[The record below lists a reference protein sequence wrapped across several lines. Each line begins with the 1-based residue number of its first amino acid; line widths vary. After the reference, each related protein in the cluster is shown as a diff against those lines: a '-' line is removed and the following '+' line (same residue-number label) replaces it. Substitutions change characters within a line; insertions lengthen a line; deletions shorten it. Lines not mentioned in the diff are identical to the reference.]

1 MNPEEPVNKQ
11 TQLIKNRIA
20 KIEEKE
26 KQLKARKR
34 AELNRLNQQ
43 KRKQRTKRLI
53 EKGAELEKLQGEQA
67 VQITAEETRDWLT
80 HKIALNRQLSLD
92 YQNLKNFAAHVTYD
106 DGTSVLDHYT
116 TYQGK
121 KNNQQNQGEYDNG

>member
-1 MNPEEPVNKQ
+1 MNSNESVNKQ

-53 EKGAELEKLQGEQA
+53 QKGAELEKIQGESA
-67 VQITAEETRDWLT
+67 AQITAEQTRDWLNS
-80 HKIALNRQLSLD
+80 KITVNRQLILNHES
-92 YQNLKNFAAHVTYD
+92 LKNFTTHVTFD
-106 DGTSVLDHYT
+106 DGTSVYEQ
-116 TYQGK
+116 YQKSQTPK
-121 KNNQQNQGEYDNG
+121 KR

>member
-1 MNPEEPVNKQ
+1 MATDEPNNKQ

-34 AELNRLNQQ
+34 AELNLLNQQ

-53 EKGAELEKLQGEQA
+53 EKGAELEKIQGDQA
-67 VQITAEETRDWLT
+67 PQITAEETRNWLN
-80 HKIALNRQLSLD
+80 HKLAINQHLILE
-92 YQNLKNFAAHVTYD
+92 YQRLRNYTAHVTYE
-106 DGTSVLDHYT
+106 DGTSVLDHYH
-116 TYQGK
+116 TYQDK
-121 KNNQQNQGEYDNG
+121 KNNRQN

>member
-1 MNPEEPVNKQ
+1 MSSDETADKQ

-53 EKGAELEKLQGEQA
+53 EKGAELEKLQGDQA
-67 VQITAEETRDWLT
+67 AQITAEETRDWLN
-80 HKIALNRQLSLD
+80 HKIAVNRQISLD
-92 YQNLKNFAAHVTYD
+92 YQSLTNFTAHVTYD
-106 DGTSVLDHYT
+106 DGTSVLDHYH
-116 TYQGK
+116 TYKSQQ
-121 KNNQQNQGEYDNG
+121 NNQQS

>member
-1 MNPEEPVNKQ
+1 MSSDETADKQ

-53 EKGAELEKLQGEQA
+53 EKGAVLEKLQGSHAEL
-67 VQITAEETRDWLT
+67 VTAAETRNWLAR
-80 HKIALNRQLSLD
+80 KITKSQHLMLEYQSL
-92 YQNLKNFAAHVTYD
+92 KEFTAHITYD
-106 DGTSVLDHYT
+106 DGSSVYEHYQ
-116 TYQGK
+116 TYQANQ
-121 KNNQQNQGEYDNG
+121 NNHQNRG

>member
-1 MNPEEPVNKQ
+1 MNTDEPTNKQ

-53 EKGAELEKLQGEQA
+53 EKGAELEKIQGDQA
-67 VQITAEETRDWLT
+67 PQITAEETRNWLN
-80 HKIALNRQLSLD
+80 HKLAINQHLVLE
-92 YQNLKNFAAHVTYD
+92 YQGLKNYTAHVTYE
-106 DGTSVLDHYT
+106 DGTSVLDHY
-116 TYQGK
+116 Q
-121 KNNQQNQGEYDNG
+121 NDQENQNKQP

>member
-1 MNPEEPVNKQ
+1 MSSDETADKQ

-53 EKGAELEKLQGEQA
+53 QKGAELEKLQGENA
-67 VQITAEETRDWLT
+67 AQITAEETRDWLN
-80 HKIALNRQLSLD
+80 HKIATNKQLMLE
-92 YQNLKNFAAHVTYD
+92 YQNLKYFTTHVAYD
-106 DGTSVLDHYT
+106 DDSSVFEHY
-116 TYQGK
+116 QINK
-121 KNNQQNQGEYDNG
+121 INKN

>member
-1 MNPEEPVNKQ
+1 MSSEETADKQ

-53 EKGAELEKLQGEQA
+53 EKGAALEKLQGDQA
-67 VQITAEETRDWLT
+67 THITAEATRDWLN
-80 HKIALNRQLSLD
+80 HKIAINQHLVLE
-92 YQNLKNFAAHVTYD
+92 YQRLKNYTDHVTYE
-106 DGTSVLDHYT
+106 DGTSVLDHY
-116 TYQGK
+116 Q
-121 KNNQQNQGEYDNG
+121 NDQENQNKQP

>member
-1 MNPEEPVNKQ
+1 MSSDETADKQ

-53 EKGAELEKLQGEQA
+53 EKGAALEKLQGDQA
-67 VQITAEETRDWLT
+67 TQITAEATRDWLN
-80 HKIALNRQLSLD
+80 HKIVVNRQLVLD
-92 YQNLKNFAAHVTYD
+92 YQSLKNFAAHVTYD
-106 DGTSVLDHYT
+106 DGTSVLDHYH
-116 TYQGK
+116 TYQAK
-121 KNNQQNQGEYDNG
+121 KNNQQS

>member
-53 EKGAELEKLQGEQA
+53 EKGAELEKLQGDQA
-67 VQITAEETRDWLT
+67 AQITAEATRDWLN
-80 HKIALNRQLSLD
+80 HKIAVNRQLSLD
-92 YQNLKNFAAHVTYD
+92 YQSLTNFTAHVTYD
-106 DGTSVLDHYT
+106 DGTSVLDHYH
-116 TYQGK
+116 TYKSKQ
-121 KNNQQNQGEYDNG
+121 NTQQN

>member
-1 MNPEEPVNKQ
+1 MSSEETADKQ

-53 EKGAELEKLQGEQA
+53 QKGAELEKLQGDQA
-67 VQITAEETRDWLT
+67 AQITAEATRDWLS
-80 HKIALNRQLSLD
+80 HKIASNRQLVLD

-106 DGTSVLDHYT
+106 DGTSVLDHYQ
-116 TYQGK
+116 TYQAK
-121 KNNQQNQGEYDNG
+121 QNNQQN

>member
-1 MNPEEPVNKQ
+1 MSSEETADKQ

-53 EKGAELEKLQGEQA
+53 EKGAELEKIQGDQA
-67 VQITAEETRDWLT
+67 PQITAEETRNWLN
-80 HKIALNRQLSLD
+80 HKLAINQQLVLE
-92 YQNLKNFAAHVTYD
+92 YQRLKNYTAHITYE
-106 DGTSVLDHYT
+106 DGTSVLDHY
-116 TYQGK
+116 Q
-121 KNNQQNQGEYDNG
+121 NDQENQNKQS

>member
-1 MNPEEPVNKQ
+1 MSSDETADKQ

-26 KQLKARKR
+26 KKLKARKR

-53 EKGAELEKLQGEQA
+53 EKGAELEKLQGDRA
-67 VQITAEETRDWLT
+67 AQITAEETHNWLN
-80 HKIALNRQLSLD
+80 HKITVNRQLVLD
-92 YQNLKNFAAHVTYD
+92 YQGLKDFAAHITYD
-106 DGTSVLDHYT
+106 DGTSVLDHYH
-116 TYQGK
+116 TYQAK
-121 KNNQQNQGEYDNG
+121 QNNQQS

>member
-1 MNPEEPVNKQ
+1 MATDEPNNKQ

-53 EKGAELEKLQGEQA
+53 EKGAELEKIQGDQA
-67 VQITAEETRDWLT
+67 PQITAEETRNWLN
-80 HKIALNRQLSLD
+80 HKLAINQHLVLE
-92 YQNLKNFAAHVTYD
+92 YQGLKNYTAHVTYE
-106 DGTSVLDHYT
+106 DGTSVLDHY
-116 TYQGK
+116 Q
-121 KNNQQNQGEYDNG
+121 NDQENQNKQP

>member
-1 MNPEEPVNKQ
+1 MKPDDSVNKQ
-11 TQLIKNRIA
+11 TQIIKNRIA

-53 EKGAELEKLQGEQA
+53 EKGAELEKIQGDQA
-67 VQITAEETRDWLT
+67 AQITVEATRDWLN
-80 HKIALNRQLSLD
+80 HKIAVNRQLVLD
-92 YQNLKNFAAHVTYD
+92 YQSLKNFAAHITYD
-106 DGTSVLDHYT
+106 DGTSVLDHYH
-116 TYQGK
+116 TYQAK
-121 KNNQQNQGEYDNG
+121 QNNHQS

>member
-1 MNPEEPVNKQ
+1 MSSEETADKQ

-53 EKGAELEKLQGEQA
+53 EKGAALEKLQGDQA
-67 VQITAEETRDWLT
+67 AQITAEATRDWLN
-80 HKIALNRQLSLD
+80 HKIAVNRQLVLD
-92 YQNLKNFAAHVTYD
+92 YQGLKNFAAHLTYD
-106 DGTSVLDHYT
+106 DGTSVLDHYH
-116 TYQGK
+116 TYQAK
-121 KNNQQNQGEYDNG
+121 QNTQQN

>member
-1 MNPEEPVNKQ
+1 MSTDEPNNKQ
-11 TQLIKNRIA
+11 TQLIKKRIA

-53 EKGAELEKLQGEQA
+53 EKGTELEKIQGDQA
-67 VQITAEETRDWLT
+67 PQITAEETRNWLN
-80 HKIALNRQLSLD
+80 HKLAINQHLVLE
-92 YQNLKNFAAHVTYD
+92 YQRLKNYTTHITYD
-106 DGTSVLDHYT
+106 DGSSVYEHFKN
-116 TYQGK
+116 YQANK
-121 KNNQQNQGEYDNG
+121 KDQKH

>member
-1 MNPEEPVNKQ
+1 MSSNETVDKQ

-34 AELNRLNQQ
+34 AELNRLSQQ

-53 EKGAELEKLQGEQA
+53 QKGAELEKLQGENA
-67 VQITAEETRDWLT
+67 AQITAEQTRDWLNS
-80 HKIALNRQLSLD
+80 KIAGHQQLRLNYQSL
-92 YQNLKNFAAHVTYD
+92 QKFVAQVTYE
-106 DGTSVLDHYT
+106 DGSSVLDR
-116 TYQGK
+116 YQTFRENQNK
-121 KNNQQNQGEYDNG
+121 QQN

>member
-1 MNPEEPVNKQ
+1 MATDEPNNKQ

-53 EKGAELEKLQGEQA
+53 EKGAELEKIQGDQA
-67 VQITAEETRDWLT
+67 PQITAEETRNWLN
-80 HKIALNRQLSLD
+80 HKLAINQHLVLE
-92 YQNLKNFAAHVTYD
+92 YQRLKSYTAHITYD
-106 DGTSVLDHYT
+106 DGSSVYEHY
-116 TYQGK
+116 K
-121 KNNQQNQGEYDNG
+121 ESQQK

>member
-11 TQLIKNRIA
+11 TQLIKNRIS

-43 KRKQRTKRLI
+43 KRKQRNKRLI
-53 EKGAELEKLQGEQA
+53 EKGAELEKLQGDQA
-67 VQITAEETRDWLT
+67 AQITAEATRDWLN
-80 HKIALNRQLSLD
+80 HKIAVNRQLALD
-92 YQNLKNFAAHVTYD
+92 YQSLKNFSAHVTYD
-106 DGTSVLDHYT
+106 DGTSVLDHYH
-116 TYQGK
+116 TYQAK
-121 KNNQQNQGEYDNG
+121 QNTQQN